1 MRQVRSADGTKKS
14 KLGTASS
21 SPSNNNTTHDTASS
35 AESSSSS
42 SSDDVSSDDVHT
54 REEKVFLPRGNISST
69 LRQLE
74 KEQRMASQDKQ
85 WNQSYWLQG
94 TKASNEDNT
103 SPQTLSHE

>member
-14 KLGTASS
+14 KLGTAN
-21 SPSNNNTTHDTASS
+21 SPNNNTTHDTASS